1 MQEIRNAI
9 RKVLLEKQS
18 FQVTDSSGAG
28 LDGEFDFSAVNDV
41 LNIISSANVSSYGYN
56 MVSATQPENAS
67 GVGGTMQVEVILQH
81 VKPDFD
87 KFIDELVA
95 RGGKFVTIYGDTP
108 GSKTKI
114 TRWLTGF
121 KEGSEIDARQKS
133 AAIKVAQLAGLEA
146 LQPTLDAIESKYD
159 VTCVAN
165 FTGAKTRKK
174 GQSFFEIYVMPP
186 YVAPGEVEQAAEQPI
201 KVPVDGEIIVVPQ
214 EPKPVSA
221 IKPTKKKK
229 KKPRKTKKLK
239 MPKLTGPQ
247 KKKGYNR
254 INQQGHV
261 RHVLEEEELDTLEDH
276 IVKTIL
282 GTSQGP
288 QETYEPSDA
297 HDLYKSVREAEG
309 KLNTASG
316 TKIFRV
322 VDDYYNEALPILKF
336 YNASVYKGK
345 IKSRSIMSQYT
356 SVNSN
361 QKEGVVAQ
369 HSDGEW
375 VKGMVDD
382 QNFGRSFS
390 DEDFGEYTP
399 PKLGGKEAKDA
410 RRIVAKERASDEV
423 IIYAKIEPK
432 INKFSG
438 KISIHTGKVTL
449 YVFLIDRNFA

>member
-1 MQEIRNAI
+1 MQGLRKVI
-9 RKVLLEKQS
+9 RKILLEKQS

-28 LDGEFDFSAVNDV
+28 LDGEFDFSAVDDV

-56 MVSATQPENAS
+56 MVSAIQPENAS
-67 GVGGTMQVEVILQH
+67 GAGGTMHVEVILQH

-87 KFIDELVA
+87 KFIDKFVA
-95 RGGKFVTIYGDTP
+95 RGGKFATIYGDTP

-121 KEGSEIDARQKS
+121 KEGAEIDARQKS

-186 YVAPGEVEQAAEQPI
+186 YVAPGEVEQATEQPI
-201 KVPVDGEIIVVPQ
+201 KVPVDGETVAVPQ
-214 EPKPVSA
+214 EPAPIATPKP
-221 IKPTKKKK
+221 KKK
-229 KKPRKTKKLK
+229 KKPRKSKKLK
-239 MPKLTGPQ
+239 MPKLSSDQ

-261 RHVLEEEELDTLEDH
+261 RHVHTDEELDTLEDH
-276 IVKTIL
+276 IVATIL

-288 QETYEPSDA
+288 QETHEPSSA

-309 KLNTASG
+309 KLNTATG

-336 YNASVYKGK
+336 YEASVYKGK

-432 INKFSG
+432 INRFSG
-438 KISIHTGKVTL
+438 KISNHTGEVTL
-449 YVFLIDRNFA
+449 YVFLVDRNFA

>member
-1 MQEIRNAI
+1 MQGLRKVI
-9 RKVLLEKQS
+9 RKILLEKQS

-28 LDGEFDFSAVNDV
+28 QEGEFDFSAVDDV

-67 GVGGTMQVEVILQH
+67 GAGGTMQVEVVLQH
-81 VKPDFD
+81 VKPDFG

-95 RGGKFVTIYGDTP
+95 RGGKFATIYGDTP

-114 TRWLTGF
+114 TRWLTGY

-146 LQPTLDAIESKYD
+146 IQPTLDAIESKYD

-165 FTGAKTRKK
+165 FTGAKTNKK
-174 GQSFFEIYVMPP
+174 GQSFFEVFVMPP
-186 YVAPGEVEQAAEQPI
+186 YTATGEVGPTTEQPAT
-201 KVPVDGEIIVVPQ
+201 VPVDGEVVAVPQ
-214 EPKPVSA
+214 EPAPIATPKP
-221 IKPTKKKK
+221 KNK
-229 KKPRKTKKLK
+229 KKPRNSKKLK
-239 MPKLTGPQ
+239 MPKLSSDQ

-261 RHVLEEEELDTLEDH
+261 RHVASRDELDTLEDH
-276 IVKTIL
+276 IVTTVL

-288 QETYEPSDA
+288 QETHEPSSA

-309 KLNTASG
+309 KMNTATG

-345 IKSRSIMSQYT
+345 IKSRSMMSQYT

-361 QKEGVVAQ
+361 QKEGTVAQ
-369 HSDGEW
+369 HSTGEW
-375 VKGMVDD
+375 VKGMVADP
-382 QNFGRSFS
+382 NYGRSFA
-390 DEDFGEYTP
+390 DEDFGDYTP

-410 RRIVAKERASDEV
+410 RRTVAKERASDEI

-432 INKFSG
+432 INRFSN
-438 KISIHTGKVTL
+438 KISSHTGKVTL

>member
-1 MQEIRNAI
+1 MQEIRNVI
-9 RKVLLEKQS
+9 GIILLEKQS

-28 LDGEFDFSAVNDV
+28 LDGEFDFSAVDDV
-41 LNIISSANVSSYGYN
+41 LNIISSANVSPYGYN
-56 MVSATQPENAS
+56 MVSAIQPENAS
-67 GVGGTMQVEVILQH
+67 GAGGTMQVEVILQH

-165 FTGAKTRKK
+165 FIGAKTRKK

-186 YVAPGEVEQAAEQPI
+186 YVAPGEVEQATEQPI
-201 KVPVDGEIIVVPQ
+201 KVPVDGEIVAVLQ
-214 EPKPVSA
+214 EPAPITTPKP
-221 IKPTKKKK
+221 KKK
-229 KKPRKTKKLK
+229 KKPRKSKKLK

-254 INQQGHV
+254 INQQGHI
-261 RHVLEEEELDTLEDH
+261 RHVHTDEELDTLEDH

-282 GTSQGP
+282 GTLQGL
-288 QETYEPSDA
+288 QETYDPSDA

-322 VDDYYNEALPILKF
+322 VDDYYNDALPILRF
-336 YNASVYKGK
+336 YEASVYKGK

-356 SVNSN
+356 SINSN

-375 VKGMVDD
+375 AKGMVVD

>member
-1 MQEIRNAI
+1 MQGLRKVI
-9 RKVLLEKQS
+9 RKILLEKQS

-28 LDGEFDFSAVNDV
+28 QEGEFDFSAVDDV
-41 LNIISSANVSSYGYN
+41 LNIVSSANVSSYGYN

-67 GVGGTMQVEVILQH
+67 GAGGTMQVEVVLQH
-81 VKPDFD
+81 VKPDFG

-95 RGGKFVTIYGDTP
+95 RGGKFATIYGDTP

-114 TRWLTGF
+114 TRWLTGY

-165 FTGAKTRKK
+165 FTGAKTNKK
-174 GQSFFEIYVMPP
+174 GQSFFEVFVMPP
-186 YVAPGEVEQAAEQPI
+186 YTATGEVGPTTEQPAT
-201 KVPVDGEIIVVPQ
+201 VPVDGEVVAVPQ
-214 EPKPVSA
+214 EPAPIATLKP
-221 IKPTKKKK
+221 KKK
-229 KKPRKTKKLK
+229 KKPRKSKKLK
-239 MPKLTGPQ
+239 MPKLSSDQ

-261 RHVLEEEELDTLEDH
+261 RHVASRDELDTLEDH
-276 IVKTIL
+276 IVTTIL

-288 QETYEPSDA
+288 QETYEPSSA
-297 HDLYKSVREAEG
+297 HDLYRSVREAEG
-309 KLNTASG
+309 ELNTVTG
-316 TKIFRV
+316 TKVFRV

-345 IKSRSIMSQYT
+345 IKSRSMMSQYT
-356 SVNSN
+356 SINSN
-361 QKEGVVAQ
+361 RKEGFYP
-369 HSDGEW
+369 DENGEYTR
-375 VKGMVDD
+375 GMGVDAD
-382 QNFGRSFS
+382 YGREFS
-390 DEDFGEYTP
+390 NNGGSSYTP

-410 RRIVAKERASDEV
+410 RRMVAKERASDE
-423 IIYAKIEPK
+423 IIMYAKIEPK
-432 INKFSG
+432 INRFSN
-438 KISIHTGKVTL
+438 KISSHTGKVTL

>member
-1 MQEIRNAI
+1 MQGLRKVI
-9 RKVLLEKQS
+9 RKILLEKQS

-28 LDGEFDFSAVNDV
+28 QEGEFDFSAVDDV

-67 GVGGTMQVEVILQH
+67 GAGGTMQVEVILQH
-81 VKPDFD
+81 VKPDFS

-95 RGGKFVTIYGDTP
+95 RGGKFATIYGDTP

-114 TRWLTGF
+114 TRWLTGY

-146 LQPTLDAIESKYD
+146 LQPTLNAIESKYD

-165 FTGAKTRKK
+165 FTGAKTNKK
-174 GQSFFEIYVMPP
+174 GQSFFEVYVMPP
-186 YVAPGEVEQAAEQPI
+186 YVSPGEVEQAAEQPA
-201 KVPVDGEIIVVPQ
+201 KVPVDGEIVVIPQ
-214 EPKPVSA
+214 KPTPIATPKP
-221 IKPTKKKK
+221 KKK
-229 KKPRKTKKLK
+229 KKPRKSKKLK
-239 MPKLTGPQ
+239 MPKLSRDQ

-261 RHVLEEEELDTLEDH
+261 RHVHTGEELDTLEDH
-276 IVKTIL
+276 IVTTIL

-288 QETYEPSDA
+288 QETHEPSSA

-309 KLNTASG
+309 ELNTVTG
-316 TKIFRV
+316 TKVFRV

-345 IKSRSIMSQYT
+345 IKSRSMMSQYT
-356 SVNSN
+356 SINSD
-361 QKEGVVAQ
+361 QKEGFYP
-369 HSDGEW
+369 DENGEYTR
-375 VKGMVDD
+375 GMGVDP
-382 QNFGRSFS
+382 NYGRSFA
-390 DEDFGEYTP
+390 DEDFGDYTP

-410 RRIVAKERASDEV
+410 RRMVAKERASDEI

-432 INKFSG
+432 INRFSN
-438 KISIHTGKVTL
+438 KISSHTGKVTL